1 MKKRIVSI
9 LLVAA
14 MSVSLFACGSKESS
28 SSSDD
33 SKKDSSASTSTH
45 MNASDADGIEDKDIT
60 WAKDN
65 SGNTFLAIA
74 EDKGW
79 IDDLGIKIDEPN
91 FDETNAALT
100 ALAGGQVDIIS
111 NYGTNAPLQEIASGE
126 DWLIIGGYMAQG
138 CMPIVAKK
146 GTKWNGVED
155 FIGKKVAADPSL
167 YSVTGA
173 LLDKGYDPLTQV
185 EWKSYPTSSDQLAAV
200 VKGEVD
206 YAVVGTSRNYEVQ
219 QNPELEAVAYQS
231 DVMPWDSCCRM
242 VVSREYAEKNP
253 NTIKAILKTLIR
265 AQEYYTTHHDE
276 CEELMKDYMGVDLDY
291 VKAYMDN
298 DHFQISNDPLKH
310 EVMKGWEILDKTGF
324 LDENAKNINIED
336 HIDTSFYEEALN
348 EATEEYGDENPEF
361 YSNLKSFYEEH
372 NK

>member
-14 MSVSLFACGSKESS
+14 MSVSLFACGSKESN
-28 SSSDD
+28 SDD
-33 SKKDSSASTSTH
+33 SKKDSSAKTE
-45 MNASDADGIEDKDIT
+45 ASSDDADAIEDKDIV

-173 LLDKGYDPLTQV
+173 LLDLGHDPLTEV
-185 EWKSYPTSSDQLAAV
+185 EWKTYPTSSDQLAAV
-200 VKGEVD
+200 LKGEVD
-206 YAVVGTSRNYEVQ
+206 YAIVGTRRCPEV
-219 QNPELEAVAYQS
+219 
-231 DVMPWDSCCRM
+231 
-242 VVSREYAEKNP
+242 
-253 NTIKAILKTLIR
+253 
-265 AQEYYTTHHDE
+265 
-276 CEELMKDYMGVDLDY
+276 
-291 VKAYMDN
+291 
-298 DHFQISNDPLKH
+298 
-310 EVMKGWEILDKTGF
+310 
-324 LDENAKNINIED
+324 
-336 HIDTSFYEEALN
+336 
-348 EATEEYGDENPEF
+348 
-361 YSNLKSFYEEH
+361 
-372 NK
+372 

>member
-155 FIGKKVAADPSL
+155 FSGKKGAAEPSL
-167 YSVTGA
+167 
-173 LLDKGYDPLTQV
+173 
-185 EWKSYPTSSDQLAAV
+185 
-200 VKGEVD
+200 
-206 YAVVGTSRNYEVQ
+206 
-219 QNPELEAVAYQS
+219 
-231 DVMPWDSCCRM
+231 
-242 VVSREYAEKNP
+242 
-253 NTIKAILKTLIR
+253 
-265 AQEYYTTHHDE
+265 
-276 CEELMKDYMGVDLDY
+276 
-291 VKAYMDN
+291 
-298 DHFQISNDPLKH
+298 
-310 EVMKGWEILDKTGF
+310 
-324 LDENAKNINIED
+324 
-336 HIDTSFYEEALN
+336 
-348 EATEEYGDENPEF
+348 
-361 YSNLKSFYEEH
+361 
-372 NK
+372 

>member
-155 FIGKKVAADPSL
+155 FIGKKVAAYSAANPDKKIIRLGIGDVTQPIAPS
-167 YSVTGA
+167 
-173 LLDKGYDPLTQV
+173 
-185 EWKSYPTSSDQLAAV
+185 
-200 VKGEVD
+200 
-206 YAVVGTSRNYEVQ
+206 
-219 QNPELEAVAYQS
+219 
-231 DVMPWDSCCRM
+231 
-242 VVSREYAEKNP
+242 
-253 NTIKAILKTLIR
+253 II
-265 AQEYYTTHHDE
+265 
-276 CEELMKDYMGVDLDY
+276 
-291 VKAYMDN
+291 
-298 DHFQISNDPLKH
+298 
-310 EVMKGWEILDKTGF
+310 
-324 LDENAKNINIED
+324 
-336 HIDTSFYEEALN
+336 
-348 EATEEYGDENPEF
+348 EATHKAVEEMGHAETFHGYAPDLGYEF
-361 YSNLKSFYEEH
+361 LRSAIAKEYKDRGCHVSTKYLFLTVRSVIVEIFRKSLRQTVLLLYVTLFTLYMLTVMLWQDALAFTIQRPRH
-372 NK
+372 GAMLFTCRVHRKTISHRHCQKRHQI

>member
-231 DVMPWDSCCRM
+231 DVMPWYSCCRM

-276 CEELMKDYMGVDLDY
+276 CEELMKDYMG
-291 VKAYMDN
+291 A
-298 DHFQISNDPLKH
+298 
-310 EVMKGWEILDKTGF
+310 G
-324 LDENAKNINIED
+324 
-336 HIDTSFYEEALN
+336 SFPKQGLN
-348 EATEEYGDENPEF
+348 PR
-361 YSNLKSFYEEH
+361 
-372 NK
+372 

>member
-1 MKKRIVSI
+1 
-9 LLVAA
+9 
-14 MSVSLFACGSKESS
+14 
-28 SSSDD
+28 
-33 SKKDSSASTSTH
+33 
-45 MNASDADGIEDKDIT
+45 
-60 WAKDN
+60 
-65 SGNTFLAIA
+65 
-74 EDKGW
+74 
-79 IDDLGIKIDEPN
+79 
-91 FDETNAALT
+91 
-100 ALAGGQVDIIS
+100 
-111 NYGTNAPLQEIASGE
+111 
-126 DWLIIGGYMAQG
+126 
-138 CMPIVAKK
+138 
-146 GTKWNGVED
+146 
-155 FIGKKVAADPSL
+155 
-167 YSVTGA
+167 
-173 LLDKGYDPLTQV
+173 
-185 EWKSYPTSSDQLAAV
+185 
-200 VKGEVD
+200 
-206 YAVVGTSRNYEVQ
+206 
-219 QNPELEAVAYQS
+219 
-231 DVMPWDSCCRM
+231 MPWYSCCRM

-291 VKAYMDN
+291 VKAYIDN